1 MQNQLLKP
9 EELETLMKTF
19 PKWEHHDKCL
29 KRIFE
34 FQDFKEAFDFMIK
47 VAEIAE
53 TLDHHPDWSN
63 SWNEVSI
70 QISTHSANGLTH
82 LDHRFVEEVESVIAG

>member
-9 EELETLMKTF
+9 EELEALMKTF
-19 PKWEHHDKCL
+19 PKWEHNDKCL
-29 KRIFE
+29 RRIFE
-34 FQDFKEAFDFMIK
+34 FQDFKEAFDFMIQ

-63 SWNEVSI
+63 SWNKVSI
-70 QISTHSANGLTH
+70 QISTHSSDGLTH
-82 LDHRFVEEVESVIAG
+82 LDHRFVEEVELVIGD

>member
-9 EELETLMKTF
+9 EELETLLKTF
-19 PKWEHHDKCL
+19 PKWERNDECL
-29 KRIFE
+29 RRFFE
-34 FQDFKEAFDFMIK
+34 FQDFKEAFDFMIQ

-63 SWNEVSI
+63 SWNKVSI

-82 LDHRFVEEVESVIAG
+82 LDQRFVEEVESVIGD